1 MANRNTNRGGGNSS
15 QHVREVMTPNP
26 HTVTQKDKILDAARI
41 MAREDT
47 GVVPVVDDGRRIV
60 GLITDRD
67 IVVRLVAE
75 GRDASGATVNEAMS
89 KSVRSVKEDT
99 PISEVMQ
106 LMSSAQVRRVP
117 VVNNSDELVGI
128 VSLADLATENASDGK
143 VGQTVEDISKG
154 SGNN

>member
-1 MANRNTNRGGGNSS
+1 MANRNTSDGGGNSS

-26 HTVTQKDKILDAARI
+26 HTVTSKDTIQDAARI

-47 GVVPVVDDGRRIV
+47 GVVPVVDDNRKIV

-89 KSVRSVKEDT
+89 QSIRSVKEDT
-99 PISEVMQ
+99 PISEVME
-106 LMSSAQVRRVP
+106 LMSNAQVRRVP
-117 VVNNSDELVGI
+117 VVNNSNELVGI